1 MYLKSI
7 EKSLSLKKK
16 KKKKAMRNP
25 IFEKLWDKSI
35 RKKKR
40 KIFEL
45 NTKNS
50 KQVDVLYGEEQYKIH
65 Y

>member
-1 MYLKSI
+1 MYLKS
-7 EKSLSLKKK
+7 
-16 KKKKAMRNP
+16 
-25 IFEKLWDKSI
+25 FEI
-35 RKKKR
+35 NQFVKKKR

-45 NTKNS
+45 NTKNY